1 MTAKPE
7 HKANILIVDDVP
19 ANVWALKAILDKH
32 GYKTQTADS
41 GPMALDV
48 VRATAPDIILLDIM
62 MPKMDGYEV
71 CRRLKADEQTRDI
84 PVIFISAREN
94 TEDKVKAFSVGGV
107 DYITKPLQIEEVLA
121 RVGTHLA
128 LRRLQKQLQEANDEL
143 ALRLGELA
151 HSNIE
156 LQLRNKELDAFAHTV
171 AHDLKDPLTALL
183 FYASWMEK
191 SWNQMQTEKVQD
203 SLELVVQAGKKLDRI
218 VDELLL
224 LSRVRR
230 GEVKT
235 QDLNMASI
243 VTEAQKRLS
252 DLITGHE
259 AEIIIP
265 PDDTWPVA
273 KGHAPWVEEIWVN
286 YMSNA
291 IKYGGRPP
299 RVEVGADPPQAEE
312 VKGKT
317 IRFWVRDN
325 GPGLTPEEQE
335 RLFVPFER
343 LGQVRAQGHGLGLS
357 IVRRIAEKLG
367 GEVNVESKVGQGST
381 FYFTLPG
388 NE

>member
-1 MTAKPE
+1 
-7 HKANILIVDDVP
+7 
-19 ANVWALKAILDKH
+19 
-32 GYKTQTADS
+32 
-41 GPMALDV
+41 
-48 VRATAPDIILLDIM
+48 
-62 MPKMDGYEV
+62 MDGYEV
-71 CRRLKADEQTRDI
+71 CQRLKADEQTRDI
-84 PVIFISAREN
+84 PVIFISALEN
-94 TEDKVKAFSVGGV
+94 IKDKVKAFSIGGV

-128 LRRLQKQLQEANDEL
+128 LRKLQKQFQEANDEL
-143 ALRLGELA
+143 ALRLEELA
-151 HSNIE
+151 HSNME

-191 SWNQMQTEKVQD
+191 SWNQMQTEKVQE

-224 LSRVRR
+224 LSRIRR
-230 GEVKT
+230 GEVET

-243 VTEAQKRLS
+243 VTEAQNRLS
-252 DLITGHE
+252 DLITGYQ
-259 AEIIIP
+259 AKIIIP
-265 PDDTWPVA
+265 SDNAWPVA

-299 RVEVGADPPQAEE
+299 RVEVGADPPRVEE

-325 GPGLTPEEQE
+325 GSGLTPEEQK

-357 IVRRIAEKLG
+357 IVRRIVEKLG
-367 GEVNVESKVGQGST
+367 GKVNVESEVGKGST

-388 NE
+388 SE